1 MSVVLV
7 STGGRVR
14 LSLKARV
21 RYLVVAPDQRMVE
34 SVFRISAIQVGGALR
49 PVPRDFLDALAPEF
63 APQL

>member
-1 MSVVLV
+1 M
-7 STGGRVR
+7 R

-34 SVFRISAIQVGGALR
+34 SVFRMSAIQVGGALR